1 MGRASAN
8 RANPSDVKL
17 AVEIE
22 VSNNDGTTSAGTLN
36 RGGEGAIP
44 VAQQD
49 RNSSRTRNDQIHFAI
64 AIHIPGRE
72 ALSCSVHSG
81 EIARR
86 LKRTIP
92 ITKEHRDAANW
103 VRNIYTSHHRN
114 VRVSISIEISSDKP
128 LDGGLDRYG
137 NGRMQGN
144 RLCIPKRKG
153 KKKGAEEQCRINSQN
168 LDFFPGR
175 GISQTNRLQLK
186 LGDHHY
192 R

>member
-44 VAQQD
+44 IIQQD
-49 RNSSRTRNDQIHFAI
+49 RSSGRTRNDQIHFAI

-72 ALSCSVHSG
+72 ALSRGVRSG

-92 ITKEHRDAANW
+92 VAKEHRDAANW
-103 VRNIYTSHHRN
+103 VRHIYTSDHHRN
-114 VRVSISIEISSDKP
+114 VPVSISIEIGNDKP
-128 LDGGLDRYG
+128 LDRGLDRYG

-153 KKKGAEEQCRINSQN
+153 KKKGFVSRIC
-168 LDFFPGR
+168 G
-175 GISQTNRLQLK
+175 
-186 LGDHHY
+186 
-192 R
+192 